1 MTDSLHA
8 LSPLD
13 GRYRPETEALSDYFS
28 DFAYLRARVK
38 IEIAYFLALSQDLH
52 LPRELQ
58 PAEIDFL
65 RSLSDAFCEA
75 DADEI
80 QDFERITRHDVKA
93 IEMFL
98 RARFAATPLADTVSW
113 IHFGLTSEDVNNIAQ
128 ALALRQASE
137 RVLFPALEAIAALL
151 ERLARQ
157 HKATPMLARTHG
169 QAAVPTTFGKEM
181 AIFLVRLRKGLQT
194 LREHRFEAKLNGA
207 VGNFNA
213 LALAYPHVD
222 WLAFSQ
228 RFIRK
233 LGLQPNGMTTQI
245 LPYDNWIAF
254 FDGLRRVNSTLLDL
268 SQDLWHYASRND
280 LRLRV
285 ISAEVGS
292 SAMPQ
297 KVNPIDFENAEGNLG
312 LANALLE
319 HYSRKLPISR
329 LQRDLSD
336 STVRRTFGT
345 AWGHTLTAYVSLR
358 RGLERVEVDEA
369 ALRSELEAHWETLA
383 EGAQTLLRAEGQTEA
398 YDLLKSLTR
407 GQEWGRES
415 YLRWV
420 EQLQAT
426 EETKARLRALTPLS
440 YLGLAEK
447 LAEEGLKANLQDDA
461 SLEEK

>member
-1 MTDSLHA
+1 MADSLHA

-13 GRYRPETEALSDYFS
+13 GRYRSEVEALGDYFS
-28 DFAYLRARVK
+28 DFAYLRARVR

-52 LPRELQ
+52 LLRELQ
-58 PAEIDFL
+58 PGEVDFL
-65 RSLSDAFCEA
+65 RSLGETFCEA

-80 QDFERITRHDVKA
+80 QHFERITRHDVKA

-128 ALALRQASE
+128 ALALHQARE
-137 RVLFPALEAIAALL
+137 RLLLPALEVIGVLL
-151 ERLARQ
+151 EGLARR

-181 AIFLVRLRKGLQT
+181 AVFLVRLRKGLQT
-194 LREHRFEAKLNGA
+194 LREHRFEAKLSGA

-213 LALAYPHVD
+213 LALAYPQVD

-228 RFIRK
+228 RFIRH
-233 LGLQPNGMTTQI
+233 LGLQPNEMTTQI
-245 LPYDNWIAF
+245 LPYDNWLAF
-254 FDGLRRVNSTLLDL
+254 FDSLRRVNSVLLDL
-268 SQDLWHYASRND
+268 SQDLWHYISRNA

-285 ISAEVGS
+285 IGAEVGS

-345 AWGHTLTAYVSLR
+345 AWGHALTAYASLR

-383 EGAQTLLRAEGQTEA
+383 EGAQTLLRAEGQAEA

-407 GQEWGRES
+407 GQEWDRES

-420 EQLQAT
+420 EQLEAT
-426 EETKARLRALTPLS
+426 EETKARLRALTPFS
-440 YLGLAEK
+440 YLGLAER
-447 LAEEGLKANLQDDA
+447 LAEEGTKAKV
-461 SLEEK
+461 EG

>member
-1 MTDSLHA
+1 MTDSLYA

-13 GRYRPETEALSDYFS
+13 GRYRSEVEALSDHFS
-28 DFAYLRARVK
+28 DFAYLRARVR

-52 LPRELQ
+52 LLRELQ
-58 PAEIDFL
+58 PGEVDFL
-65 RSLSDAFCEA
+65 RSLGETFCEA
-75 DADEI
+75 DANEI

-98 RARFAATPLADTVSW
+98 RARFATTPLADTVSW

-128 ALALRQASE
+128 ALALHQARE
-137 RVLFPALEAIAALL
+137 HILLPMLEAIAVLL
-151 ERLARQ
+151 EGLARQ

-181 AIFLVRLRKGLQT
+181 AVFLVRLRKGLQT
-194 LREHRFEAKLNGA
+194 LREHRFEAKLSGA

-213 LALAYPHVD
+213 LTLAYPQVD

-228 RFIRK
+228 RFIRH
-233 LGLQPNGMTTQI
+233 LGLQPNEMTTQT

-254 FDGLRRVNSTLLDL
+254 FDNLRRVNSALLDL
-268 SQDLWHYASRND
+268 TQDLWHYTSRNY

-285 ISAEVGS
+285 IGAEVGS
-292 SAMPQ
+292 STMPQ

-312 LANALLE
+312 LSNALLE

-345 AWGHTLTAYVSLR
+345 AWGHALTAYASLR

-369 ALRSELEAHWETLA
+369 ALRSELDAHWETLA
-383 EGAQTLLRAEGQTEA
+383 EGAQTLLRAEGQAEA

-407 GQEWGRES
+407 GQEWNRDR

-420 EQLQAT
+420 EQLQAS
-426 EETKARLRALTPLS
+426 EETKARLRVLTPSS
-440 YLGLAEK
+440 YLGLAER
-447 LAEEGLKANLQDDA
+447 LAEEGAKAK
-461 SLEEK
+461 LEE